1 MDLRKEIGTNQIKIE
16 IKSDKNLY
24 FYISFWCWIT
34 TVLVKTTNQEY
45 DALLDQD
52 LKQELTEVRPDLL
65 IEKPEVKMKKAKNRD
80 KITELEAR
88 LAELNSSREG
98 CRDQGHRED
107 VQDHG

>member
-1 MDLRKEIGTNQIKIE
+1 MDLPKDISTNQIKIE

-34 TVLVKTTNQEY
+34 TVLVKTTNWEY

-52 LKQELTEVRPDLL
+52 LEQELTEVRPDLL
-65 IEKPEVKMKKAKNRD
+65 TEKPEVKKKAKNRD

-88 LAELNSSREG
+88 LAELNSS
-98 CRDQGHRED
+98 
-107 VQDHG
+107 